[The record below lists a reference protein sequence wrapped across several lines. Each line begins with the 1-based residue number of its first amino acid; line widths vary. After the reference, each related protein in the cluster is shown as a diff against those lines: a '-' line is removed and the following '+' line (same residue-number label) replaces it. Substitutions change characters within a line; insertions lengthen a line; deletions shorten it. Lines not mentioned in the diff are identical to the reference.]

1 MCMFSPFRGF
11 LLSLQLKNFLK
22 NIYKKKC
29 RVDEIDTIFNSPCLL
44 AYFECFNTIEIA
56 HACSQRML

>member
-1 MCMFSPFRGF
+1 MHVYVFSFQRF
-11 LLSLQLKNFLK
+11 SLQLKNFK

-44 AYFECFNTIEIA
+44 AYFEGFNTIEIA
-56 HACSQRML
+56 HACLQRML